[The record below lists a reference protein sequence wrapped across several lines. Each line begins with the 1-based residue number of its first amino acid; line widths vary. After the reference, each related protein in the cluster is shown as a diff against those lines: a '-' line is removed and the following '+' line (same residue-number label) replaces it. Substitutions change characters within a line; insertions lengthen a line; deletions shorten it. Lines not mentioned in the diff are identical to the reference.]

1 MAQVVWTERALNS
14 LVEIARFIA
23 QDSPDF
29 APAFVARIVE
39 AVDRVALFPR
49 LGRQVPEFGDETL
62 REVIFQN
69 YRIVYRIDG
78 DRVGVVVVRHG
89 AMNLPVDVARSPW
102 NLP

>member
-14 LVEIARFIA
+14 LVEIAQFIA
-23 QDSPDF
+23 RDSPEF
-29 APAFVARIVE
+29 APAFVARIVQ
-39 AVDRVALFPR
+39 AVDRVAFFPL

-78 DRVGVVVVRHG
+78 DSVGVVVVRHG
-89 AMNLPVDVARSPW
+89 AMHLPADLAQSPW